1 MQQWVFR
8 VSLPWEGEAASDAR
22 RRLWR
27 SMIDNRKSVRVPRQ
41 LRRRLSYTEQ
51 RAGDGVIA
59 VVQPGYIVSISIIIV
74 VVIFIALMIDTISKQ

>member
-1 MQQWVFR
+1 M
-8 VSLPWEGEAASDAR
+8 
-22 RRLWR
+22 
-27 SMIDNRKSVRVPRQ
+27 RVPRQ